1 MTMFPP
7 HRAPEWERPPQ
18 VIVRVAESAA
28 AGAPKRSDRG
38 QAIFREMRGGDR
50 RLTVRLAYANI
61 STKFNCG
68 ANKFAYCAMARMK
81 PKPQPKASPRPRARA
96 DASAPRLDRGES
108 PAIDL
113 GRTARR
119 LRESQNLTL
128 ADVAGRAD
136 ISSAMLSRLETGRV
150 SPSLET
156 IVALS
161 KALGVTASV
170 LLQRVGA
177 DDGGAQLIR
186 AGEGLETVRSGTR
199 RGHTYHLLA
208 AQRGPRKVFEPF
220 LVTLNDRSEVFPGF
234 QHPGV
239 EFIHM
244 LSGILHYRHGRHSY
258 VLKPGDTLT
267 FRGDIA
273 HGPERLEKVPIR
285 MLSMIIYANEEE

>member
-1 MTMFPP
+1 
-7 HRAPEWERPPQ
+7 
-18 VIVRVAESAA
+18 
-28 AGAPKRSDRG
+28 
-38 QAIFREMRGGDR
+38 
-50 RLTVRLAYANI
+50 
-61 STKFNCG
+61 
-68 ANKFAYCAMARMK
+68 MARMK
-81 PKPQPKASPRPRARA
+81 PKPQPKAAPRPRARA

>member
-1 MTMFPP
+1 MTKLRPKADP
-7 HRAPEWERPPQ
+7 KAPRRPGP
-18 VIVRVAESAA
+18 AELPVNSAA
-28 AGAPKRSDRG
+28 A
-38 QAIFREMRGGDR
+38 
-50 RLTVRLAYANI
+50 V
-61 STKFNCG
+61 
-68 ANKFAYCAMARMK
+68 
-81 PKPQPKASPRPRARA
+81 KAAGRA
-96 DASAPRLDRGES
+96 ES

-128 ADVAGRAD
+128 ADVAGRAN

-161 KALGVTASV
+161 HALGVTASV
-170 LLQRVGA
+170 LMQRVGA

-239 EFIHM
+239 EFIHL
-244 LSGILHYRHGRHSY
+244 LSGILHYRHGRHTY

-267 FRGDIA
+267 FRGDVA

-285 MLSMIIYANEEE
+285 MLSVIIYAGEEDSAGA

>member
-1 MTMFPP
+1 MTRKPP
-7 HRAPEWERPPQ
+7 RTNARRTAAPRTK
-18 VIVRVAESAA
+18 VASH
-28 AGAPKRSDRG
+28 GPD
-38 QAIFREMRGGDR
+38 
-50 RLTVRLAYANI
+50 
-61 STKFNCG
+61 
-68 ANKFAYCAMARMK
+68 
-81 PKPQPKASPRPRARA
+81 RA
-96 DASAPRLDRGES
+96 DS

-128 ADVAGRAD
+128 ADVAKRAD

-156 IVALS
+156 IVALAQS
-161 KALGVTASV
+161 LGVTASV
-170 LLQRVGA
+170 LMQRVGA

-208 AQRGPRKVFEPF
+208 AQRGPRKIFEPF

-239 EFIHM
+239 EFIH
-244 LSGILHYRHGRHSY
+244 LLTGILHYRHLQRRRGAWAGAVGEGADPDALHHHLWPRGR
-258 VLKPGDTLT
+258 V
-267 FRGDIA
+267 
-273 HGPERLEKVPIR
+273 RLAPTQASPSEIPLAADVR
-285 MLSMIIYANEEE
+285 

>member
-1 MTMFPP
+1 MSRKLPSGSRKP
-7 HRAPEWERPPQ
+7 DSA
-18 VIVRVAESAA
+18 VA
-28 AGAPKRSDRG
+28 R
-38 QAIFREMRGGDR
+38 RE
-50 RLTVRLAYANI
+50 TVR
-61 STKFNCG
+61 
-68 ANKFAYCAMARMK
+68 
-81 PKPQPKASPRPRARA
+81 KAKSAGPAVERAQTP
-96 DASAPRLDRGES
+96 SV
-108 PAIDL
+108 DL

-128 ADVAGRAD
+128 AEVAGRAD

-161 KALGVTASV
+161 QALGVTPSA
-170 LLQRVGA
+170 LMQRVGV

-208 AQRGPRKVFEPF
+208 AQRGPRKIFEPF

-234 QHPGV
+234 QHPGI
-239 EFIHM
+239 EFIHL
-244 LSGILHYRHGRHSY
+244 LSGILHYRHGRHTY
-258 VLKPGDTLT
+258 VLRPGDTLT

-285 MLSMIIYANEEE
+285 MLSLIIYGNEDD

>member
-1 MTMFPP
+1 MK
-7 HRAPEWERPPQ
+7 RAVPKTD
-18 VIVRVAESAA
+18 AAAAASAA
-28 AGAPKRSDRG
+28 AG
-38 QAIFREMRGGDR
+38 R
-50 RLTVRLAYANI
+50 R
-61 STKFNCG
+61 
-68 ANKFAYCAMARMK
+68 
-81 PKPQPKASPRPRARA
+81 
-96 DASAPRLDRGES
+96 DS
-108 PAIDL
+108 PALDL

-119 LRESQNLTL
+119 LRETQNLTL
-128 ADVAGRAD
+128 ADVAGRAN

-156 IVALS
+156 ILALS
-161 KALGVTASV
+161 QALGVTASV

-208 AQRGPRKVFEPF
+208 AQRGPRKIFEPF

-244 LSGILHYRHGRHSY
+244 LSGILHYRHGRYSY

-267 FRGDIA
+267 FRGDVA

-285 MLSMIIYANEEE
+285 MLSIIIYGNEED

>member
-1 MTMFPP
+1 MSRRPTK
-7 HRAPEWERPPQ
+7 RAAR
-18 VIVRVAESAA
+18 R
-28 AGAPKRSDRG
+28 GAPADRG
-38 QAIFREMRGGDR
+38 GSVTPDAVERDVIAPRAADR
-50 RLTVRLAYANI
+50 R
-61 STKFNCG
+61 
-68 ANKFAYCAMARMK
+68 
-81 PKPQPKASPRPRARA
+81 PA
-96 DASAPRLDRGES
+96 DRREN
-108 PAIDL
+108 PALDL

-128 ADVAGRAD
+128 ADVAGRAN

-161 KALGVTASV
+161 QSLGVTPSV
-170 LLQRVGA
+170 LMQRVGS

-186 AGEGLETVRSGTR
+186 SGEGLETVRSGTR

-234 QHPGV
+234 QHPGT
-239 EFIHM
+239 EFIH
-244 LSGILHYRHGRHSY
+244 LLTGVLHYRHGRHTY
-258 VLKPGDTLT
+258 VMRPGDTLT
-267 FRGDIA
+267 FNGDVA

-285 MLSMIIYANEEE
+285 MLSIIIYNTPEDVL

>member
-1 MTMFPP
+1 
-7 HRAPEWERPPQ
+7 
-18 VIVRVAESAA
+18 
-28 AGAPKRSDRG
+28 
-38 QAIFREMRGGDR
+38 
-50 RLTVRLAYANI
+50 
-61 STKFNCG
+61 
-68 ANKFAYCAMARMK
+68 MARMK
-81 PKPQPKASPRPRARA
+81 PQPQPKASPRPRARA

>member
-1 MTMFPP
+1 MPP
-7 HRAPEWERPPQ
+7 LTRKMLPAGRKPKSVVGHRLKAQ
-18 VIVRVAESAA
+18 
-28 AGAPKRSDRG
+28 
-38 QAIFREMRGGDR
+38 
-50 RLTVRLAYANI
+50 
-61 STKFNCG
+61 
-68 ANKFAYCAMARMK
+68 K
-81 PKPQPKASPRPRARA
+81 PKPEGPALERSQ
-96 DASAPRLDRGES
+96 S
-108 PAIDL
+108 PAVDL

-128 ADVAGRAD
+128 ADVAVRAD

-161 KALGVTASV
+161 QALGVTASA
-170 LLQRVGA
+170 LMQRVGV

-234 QHPGV
+234 QHPGT
-239 EFIHM
+239 EFIHL
-244 LSGILHYRHGRHSY
+244 LSGVLHYRHGRHTY
-258 VLKPGDTLT
+258 VLRPGDTLT

-273 HGPERLEKVPIR
+273 HGPEHLEKIPIR
-285 MLSMIIYANEEE
+285 MLSLIIYGHEDD

>member
-1 MTMFPP
+1 MPP
-7 HRAPEWERPPQ
+7 VTRKPLPAHAKP
-18 VIVRVAESAA
+18 ESAA
-28 AGAPKRSDRG
+28 GLRVKAQRAKPEGPALERS
-38 QAIFREMRGGDR
+38 Q
-50 RLTVRLAYANI
+50 
-61 STKFNCG
+61 
-68 ANKFAYCAMARMK
+68 
-81 PKPQPKASPRPRARA
+81 
-96 DASAPRLDRGES
+96 S
-108 PAIDL
+108 PAVDL

-161 KALGVTASV
+161 QALGVTASA
-170 LLQRVGA
+170 LMQRVGV

-234 QHPGV
+234 QHPGI
-239 EFIHM
+239 EFIHL
-244 LSGILHYRHGRHSY
+244 LSGVLHYRHGRHTY
-258 VLKPGDTLT
+258 VLRPGDTLT

-273 HGPERLEKVPIR
+273 HGPERLEKIPIR
-285 MLSMIIYANEEE
+285 MLSLIIYGNDDD

>member
-1 MTMFPP
+1 MS
-7 HRAPEWERPPQ
+7 RKAAQAVRP
-18 VIVRVAESAA
+18 
-28 AGAPKRSDRG
+28 AGAGK
-38 QAIFREMRGGDR
+38 A
-50 RLTVRLAYANI
+50 
-61 STKFNCG
+61 K
-68 ANKFAYCAMARMK
+68 K
-81 PKPQPKASPRPRARA
+81 PAS
-96 DASAPRLDRGES
+96 GEEG
-108 PAIDL
+108 PHNAAVDL

-128 ADVAGRAD
+128 ADVAGLAG

-161 KALGVTASV
+161 QALGITASV
-170 LLQRVGA
+170 LMQRIGD

-186 AGEGLETVRSGTR
+186 AGEGMETVRSGTR

-208 AQRGPRKVFEPF
+208 AQRGPRKIFEPF
-220 LVTLNDRSEVFPGF
+220 LVTLNDRSEIFPGF

-239 EFIHM
+239 EFIHL
-244 LSGILHYRHGRHSY
+244 LSGILHYRHGRHTY
-258 VLKPGDTLT
+258 VLRPGDTLT

-285 MLSMIIYANEEE
+285 MLSLIIYGSEDG

>member
-1 MTMFPP
+1 MTKPKTKIEPAARRAAHPP
-7 HRAPEWERPPQ
+7 R
-18 VIVRVAESAA
+18 
-28 AGAPKRSDRG
+28 AGADRS
-38 QAIFREMRGGDR
+38 
-50 RLTVRLAYANI
+50 
-61 STKFNCG
+61 
-68 ANKFAYCAMARMK
+68 
-81 PKPQPKASPRPRARA
+81 
-96 DASAPRLDRGES
+96 ES

-128 ADVAGRAD
+128 ADVAGRAS

-161 KALGVTASV
+161 QALGVTASV
-170 LLQRVGA
+170 LMQRVGS

-208 AQRGPRKVFEPF
+208 AQRGPRKIFEPF
-220 LVTLNDRSEVFPGF
+220 LVTFTDRSEVFPGF
-234 QHPGV
+234 QHPGI

-244 LSGILHYRHGRHSY
+244 LSGIIHYRHGRHTY
-258 VLKPGDTLT
+258 VLKTGDTLT
-267 FRGDIA
+267 FRGDVA

-285 MLSMIIYANEEE
+285 MLSLIIYNSEDD

>member
-1 MTMFPP
+1 MPALTRTP
-7 HRAPEWERPPQ
+7 RAAGRKAGSAAGRG
-18 VIVRVAESAA
+18 ISVRRTKTAELRVESA
-28 AGAPKRSDRG
+28 
-38 QAIFREMRGGDR
+38 Q
-50 RLTVRLAYANI
+50 T
-61 STKFNCG
+61 
-68 ANKFAYCAMARMK
+68 
-81 PKPQPKASPRPRARA
+81 
-96 DASAPRLDRGES
+96 
-108 PAIDL
+108 PAVDL

-128 ADVAGRAD
+128 ADVARRAD

-161 KALGVTASV
+161 KALGVTASS
-170 LLQRVGA
+170 LLQRVGI

-208 AQRGPRKVFEPF
+208 AQRGPRKIFEPF

-234 QHPGV
+234 QHPGT
-239 EFIHM
+239 EFIHL
-244 LSGILHYRHGRHSY
+244 LSGILHYRHGRHTY
-258 VLKPGDTLT
+258 VLRPGDTLT

-285 MLSMIIYANEEE
+285 MLSIIIYGDEDN

>member
-1 MTMFPP
+1 MTRKTLPAGRKP
-7 HRAPEWERPPQ
+7 
-18 VIVRVAESAA
+18 ESAVA
-28 AGAPKRSDRG
+28 
-38 QAIFREMRGGDR
+38 R
-50 RLTVRLAYANI
+50 RAKAQ
-61 STKFNCG
+61 
-68 ANKFAYCAMARMK
+68 K
-81 PKPQPKASPRPRARA
+81 PKPEGPALERSQ
-96 DASAPRLDRGES
+96 S
-108 PAIDL
+108 PAVDL

-128 ADVAGRAD
+128 ADVAVRAD

-161 KALGVTASV
+161 QALGVTASA
-170 LLQRVGA
+170 LMQRVGV

-234 QHPGV
+234 QHPGT
-239 EFIHM
+239 EFIHL
-244 LSGILHYRHGRHSY
+244 LSGVLHYRHGRHTY
-258 VLKPGDTLT
+258 VLRPGDTLT

-285 MLSMIIYANEEE
+285 MLSLIIYGHEDD

>member
-1 MTMFPP
+1 MRRKPP
-7 HRAPEWERPPQ
+7 PGGRKLDSAGKSAGPAVERTQ
-18 VIVRVAESAA
+18 
-28 AGAPKRSDRG
+28 
-38 QAIFREMRGGDR
+38 
-50 RLTVRLAYANI
+50 
-61 STKFNCG
+61 
-68 ANKFAYCAMARMK
+68 
-81 PKPQPKASPRPRARA
+81 
-96 DASAPRLDRGES
+96 S
-108 PAIDL
+108 PAVDL

-128 ADVAGRAD
+128 ADVARRAD

-161 KALGVTASV
+161 QALGVTASA
-170 LLQRVGA
+170 LMLRVGV

-208 AQRGPRKVFEPF
+208 AQRGPRKIFEPF

-234 QHPGV
+234 QHPGI
-239 EFIHM
+239 EFIHL
-244 LSGILHYRHGRHSY
+244 LSGVLHYRHGRHTY
-258 VLKPGDTLT
+258 VLRPGDTLT

-285 MLSMIIYANEEE
+285 MLSLIIYGNEDD

>member
-1 MTMFPP
+1 MTKLTSKP
-7 HRAPEWERPPQ
+7 RR
-18 VIVRVAESAA
+18 RV
-28 AGAPKRSDRG
+28 K
-38 QAIFREMRGGDR
+38 
-50 RLTVRLAYANI
+50 
-61 STKFNCG
+61 
-68 ANKFAYCAMARMK
+68 
-81 PKPQPKASPRPRARA
+81 
-96 DASAPRLDRGES
+96 APRRAAPAQPAAFEPAADRCEN
-108 PAIDL
+108 PARDL
-113 GRTARR
+113 GGMARR

-161 KALGVTASV
+161 QALGVTASV
-170 LLQRVGA
+170 LMQRVGS

-208 AQRGPRKVFEPF
+208 AQRGPRKIFEPF

-234 QHPGV
+234 QHPGT

-244 LSGILHYRHGRHSY
+244 LSGVMHYRHGRHSY
-258 VLKPGDTLT
+258 LLNPGDTLP
-267 FRGDIA
+267 FRGDVA
-273 HGPERLEKVPIR
+273 HGPERLDKVPIR
-285 MLSMIIYANEEE
+285 MLSIIIYASDAQD

>member
-1 MTMFPP
+1 MRRKPP
-7 HRAPEWERPPQ
+7 KGDGRGARRAARAAP
-18 VIVRVAESAA
+18 VAGGPAA
-28 AGAPKRSDRG
+28 ARD
-38 QAIFREMRGGDR
+38 
-50 RLTVRLAYANI
+50 
-61 STKFNCG
+61 
-68 ANKFAYCAMARMK
+68 
-81 PKPQPKASPRPRARA
+81 
-96 DASAPRLDRGES
+96 ES

-161 KALGVTASV
+161 QALGVTASV
-170 LLQRVGA
+170 LMQRVGA

-239 EFIHM
+239 EFIHL

-267 FRGDIA
+267 FRGDVA

-285 MLSMIIYANEEE
+285 MLSIIIYVDADDS

>member
-1 MTMFPP
+1 MTRIKRKPDAAAR
-7 HRAPEWERPPQ
+7 RAARVGPAARPPG
-18 VIVRVAESAA
+18 VAPAA
-28 AGAPKRSDRG
+28 VDRS
-38 QAIFREMRGGDR
+38 
-50 RLTVRLAYANI
+50 
-61 STKFNCG
+61 
-68 ANKFAYCAMARMK
+68 
-81 PKPQPKASPRPRARA
+81 
-96 DASAPRLDRGES
+96 ES

-128 ADVAGRAD
+128 ADVAGRAN

-161 KALGVTASV
+161 QALGVTASI
-170 LLQRVGA
+170 LMQRVGS

-220 LVTLNDRSEVFPGF
+220 LVTFTDRSEIFPGF
-234 QHPGV
+234 QHPGI

-244 LSGILHYRHGRHSY
+244 LSGIIHYRHGRHTY

-267 FRGDIA
+267 FRGDVP

-285 MLSMIIYANEEE
+285 MLSLIIYNSEDD

>member
-1 MTMFPP
+1 MANMKSGT
-7 HRAPEWERPPQ
+7 HRAGGAGQRRTAGTGPGAHRP
-18 VIVRVAESAA
+18 AA
-28 AGAPKRSDRG
+28 DRS
-38 QAIFREMRGGDR
+38 
-50 RLTVRLAYANI
+50 
-61 STKFNCG
+61 
-68 ANKFAYCAMARMK
+68 
-81 PKPQPKASPRPRARA
+81 ASPA
-96 DASAPRLDRGES
+96 L
-108 PAIDL
+108 DL

-128 ADVAGRAD
+128 ADVAGRAN

-161 KALGVTASV
+161 QALGVTASV
-170 LLQRVGA
+170 LMQRVGA
-177 DDGGAQLIR
+177 EDGGAQLIR

-220 LVTLNDRSEVFPGF
+220 LVTLNDSSEVFPGF

-244 LSGILHYRHGRHSY
+244 LSGILHYRHGRYSY

-267 FRGDIA
+267 FRGDVA

-285 MLSMIIYANEEE
+285 MLSLIIYDAEEE

>member
-1 MTMFPP
+1 MPTMRRKPP
-7 HRAPEWERPPQ
+7 KGDGRGARRAARAAP
-18 VIVRVAESAA
+18 VAGGPAA
-28 AGAPKRSDRG
+28 ARD
-38 QAIFREMRGGDR
+38 
-50 RLTVRLAYANI
+50 
-61 STKFNCG
+61 
-68 ANKFAYCAMARMK
+68 
-81 PKPQPKASPRPRARA
+81 
-96 DASAPRLDRGES
+96 ES

-161 KALGVTASV
+161 QALGVTASV
-170 LLQRVGA
+170 LMQRVGA

-239 EFIHM
+239 EFIHL

-267 FRGDIA
+267 FRGDVA

-285 MLSMIIYANEEE
+285 MLSIIIYVDADDS